1 MSIQEKIVYAA
12 VGLAED
18 IEADAI
24 LTLTET
30 GKTYEYLA
38 DRVNDLKVIALTPN
52 KETYERLSKDSGAK
66 IVDLTVRDSSRI
78 SQLRHSVWRA
88 LNKEFLRPGELVVCL
103 TGEVGSTHGTDTI
116 SVYSISETESTLAG
130 IIETDPVMNAVVEIS
145 TELGWKGR
153 EGEPMGTAFMI
164 GDVEKVMNQSHQ
176 LGLNPFK
183 GHEGINITDRKNW
196 EIIKRFAF
204 LDGAFVVDDE
214 GNMVSAGRYLD
225 ADVDVEIPSG
235 LGTRHI
241 AVASMSAATHS
252 KGVTVSGTDGVIR
265 IFSDGDILG
274 EIDPRIKMLE
284 EISV

>member
-12 VGLAED
+12 VGLAEN

-30 GKTYEYLA
+30 GKTYEHLA
-38 DRVNDLKVIALTPN
+38 DRVDDLKVVALTPN
-52 KETYERLSKDSGAK
+52 KETYDRLSKDSKAK

-78 SQLRHSVWRA
+78 SQLRHAVWRA
-88 LNKEFLRPGELVVCL
+88 LNKEFLKPGELVVCL

-116 SVYSISETESTLAG
+116 SVYLISETESTLAG

-183 GHEGINITDRKNW
+183 GYEGINITDRKNW

-204 LDGAFVVDDE
+204 LDGAFVVDEE
-214 GNMVSAGRYLD
+214 GNIVSAGRYLD

-241 AVASMSAATHS
+241 SVASMSAATHS